1 MTTQKRNAAKR
12 KLNARVKV
20 LAEFR
25 YCLRRFLS
33 FSEEAAEAAGTSAQ
47 QYQLLQVV
55 AAASQREQASISYI
69 AERMVLRHNSAV
81 ELVGRVERS
90 GLIRRQEDAT
100 DHRRA
105 LITVAGGGGALLGR
119 LLSRDWA
126 GVGREGAE
134 VLKRLEQLVR
144 GEGGGGKTGGGVGG
158 EEEGGMK

>member
-25 YCLRRFLS
+25 YRLRRFLS
-33 FSEEAAEAAGTSAQ
+33 FSEETAEAAGTSAQ

-55 AAASQREQASISYI
+55 AAASEWEQASISYI

-105 LITVAGGGGALLGR
+105 LITLTADGEALLER
-119 LLSRDWA
+119 LVSRHWA
-126 GVGREGAE
+126 ELERQGPEL
-134 VLKRLEQLVR
+134 LKALEQLLSDEAADESQGSEMR
-144 GEGGGGKTGGGVGG
+144 
-158 EEEGGMK
+158 